1 MIPRYTRPEM
11 GRIWSEEHKIELWL
25 RVEIAVAE
33 AWAEQGIV
41 PTEALERIRQARC
54 DLARMREIEAE
65 VDHDVIAFIRATVE
79 SIGEDAGRYFHF
91 GLTSSDV
98 IDTALAL
105 QLTEA
110 TDLLLAG
117 LERLRAV
124 VGEQAVRHR
133 RTVMIGRTHGV
144 HAEPITLGFKLAGW
158 YAELER
164 QRNRLERARED
175 IRVGKISGAVGTHA
189 HVPLDRVT
197 RALSLLRA
205 GSPVSRGTWGAIFSH
220 QPFDELRRLGL
231 RVDPV
236 STQVVGRDRHAAY
249 VATLAGIGATLDRFA
264 TEVRHLQRT
273 EVRELEEPFDPT
285 NMGSSAMPHK
295 RNPHESER
303 ISGLARL
310 LRGYAH
316 AAFENVALWHERD
329 ISHSSVE
336 RVILPD
342 ACIVLDFM
350 LDSMAHIVRDWVVYP
365 ERMLR
370 NLEATHGAIFSQR
383 AMLALVEAGMD
394 RQRAYRLVQRLARQA
409 WEQERPLRELLL
421 TDPDVRSVLTG
432 QQIDRIFDLEPFLRY
447 VDVAFQRVGLPV
459 EASVRAAEA

>member
-33 AWAEQGIV
+33 AWAEAGVV
-41 PTEALERIRQARC
+41 PSEALERIRGARC

-79 SIGEDAGRYFHF
+79 SIGEAAGRFFHL

-105 QLTEA
+105 QLVEA
-110 TDLLLAG
+110 SDLLLAD
-117 LERLRAV
+117 LETLLDV

-158 YAELER
+158 YAELQRQHER
-164 QRNRLERARED
+164 LQQARED
-175 IRVGKISGAVGTHA
+175 VRVGKISGAVGTHA
-189 HVPLDRVT
+189 HVPPQIEEAVLT
-197 RALSLLRA
+197 
-205 GSPVSRGTWGAIFSH
+205 
-220 QPFDELRRLGL
+220 RLGL

-236 STQVVGRDRHAAY
+236 STQVVGRDRHAAF
-249 VATLAGIGATLDRFA
+249 VATLAGIGATIDRFA
-264 TEVRHLQRT
+264 TEIRHLQRT
-273 EVRELEEPFDPT
+273 EVRELEEPFDPQ

-303 ISGLARL
+303 LSGLARL
-310 LRGYAH
+310 LRSYVS
-316 AAFENVALWHERD
+316 AALENVVLWHERD

-350 LDSMAHIVRDWVVYP
+350 LNSMTHLVRDWVVYP
-365 ERMLR
+365 ERMRR
-370 NLEATHGAIFSQR
+370 NLDLTHGAIFSQR
-383 AMLALVEAGMD
+383 AMLALVQAGME
-394 RQRAYRLVQRLARQA
+394 RQRAYRLVQRLARRA
-409 WEQERPLRELLL
+409 WEEEVHLRTLFERDDE
-421 TDPDVRSVLTG
+421 VRQVLSPE
-432 QQIDRIFDLEPFLRY
+432 QVEAIFDLEPYLRY
-447 VDVAFQRVGLPV
+447 VDEAFRRVGLPIDEPAGATV
-459 EASVRAAEA
+459 A